1 MLSLRDNLV
10 EFERQPC
17 AAGLAALQVGKKIS
31 MARGGR
37 HNRQSVRLF
46 NPRMSVQ
53 STSPSP
59 SSSSSAVNLAAM
71 VTTLSANTAA
81 SAGQHREETIPEEG
95 KLSPVV
101 APEPE
106 EEMADTAYSKSE
118 LLCFLWVFFVV
129 VVFLVWFCL
138 VQWKPFETIWFG
150 TVKIT

>member
-1 MLSLRDNLV
+1 
-10 EFERQPC
+10 
-17 AAGLAALQVGKKIS
+17 

-37 HNRQSVRLF
+37 YNRQSVRLF

-106 EEMADTAYSKSE
+106 EEVADTAYSKSE
-118 LLCFLWVFFVV
+118 LLCFCGCFFWFVAGV
-129 VVFLVWFCL
+129 LLVWFCR
-138 VQWKPFETIWFG
+138 VQWKLFWAIWLG
-150 TVKIT
+150 L